1 MLFLTTRQL
10 FSITTQKCCQ
20 NARKS
25 SVQHKIKDS
34 VVVARRNRNQFSGSS
49 QQVKYNS
56 NSTSTKKKDYI
67 YNFIISLI
75 TKHEGRLSI
84 WQLEL
89 MWTFYSNTHTAYHSF
104 LFVDNCFHTYPK
116 KKNNRKS
123 NHLWKS
129 KKAVQSHHIFFQ
141 TLFVYLASANLT
153 LSRQAHNP

>member
-75 TKHEGRLSI
+75 TKHAGRLSI

-116 KKNNRKS
+116 KKKITESLTICGSQKRQY
-123 NHLWKS
+123 NH
-129 KKAVQSHHIFFQ
+129 IIYFFRPFLC
-141 TLFVYLASANLT
+141 TWPVLT
-153 LSRQAHNP
+153 SP

>member
-10 FSITTQKCCQ
+10 FSITTWKCCQ

-75 TKHEGRLSI
+75 TKHAGRLSI

-116 KKNNRKS
+116 KKITESLTICGSQKRQY
-123 NHLWKS
+123 NH
-129 KKAVQSHHIFFQ
+129 IIYFFRPFLC
-141 TLFVYLASANLT
+141 TWPVLT
-153 LSRQAHNP
+153 SP

>member
-67 YNFIISLI
+67 YNFIVSLI
-75 TKHEGRLSI
+75 TKHAGRLSI

-104 LFVDNCFHTYPK
+104 LLWTTVFILIRK
-116 KKNNRKS
+116 KKKITESLTICGSQKRQY
-123 NHLWKS
+123 NH
-129 KKAVQSHHIFFQ
+129 IIYFFRPFLC
-141 TLFVYLASANLT
+141 TWPVLT
-153 LSRQAHNP
+153 SP